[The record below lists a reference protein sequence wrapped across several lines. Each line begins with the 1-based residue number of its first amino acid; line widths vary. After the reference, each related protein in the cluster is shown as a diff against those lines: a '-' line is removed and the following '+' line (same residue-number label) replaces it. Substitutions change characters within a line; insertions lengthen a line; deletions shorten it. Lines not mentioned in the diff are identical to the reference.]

1 MADNVTVLTD
11 KNFEDVVKKSDVP
24 VIVDFWADW
33 CQPCLRAAPIFAEL
47 AGDFSG
53 RIKFGKVN
61 VEEQGQLAASYH
73 IQSIPAFVVFK
84 GGKEVHRLIGG
95 RDKDSFKAELEKV
108 LA

>member
-1 MADNVTVLTD
+1 MADHVTVLTD
-11 KNFEDVVKKSDVP
+11 KNFDDAVKKSDVP

-47 AGDFSG
+47 AGEYSG
-53 RIKFGKVN
+53 RMKFGKVN

-95 RDKDSFKAELEKV
+95 RDKESFKAELDKV

>member
-1 MADNVTVLTD
+1 MADNVTVLND
-11 KNFEDVVKKSDVP
+11 KNFDDVVKKSDVP

-33 CQPCLRAAPIFAEL
+33 CQPCLRSAPIFAEL

-53 RIKFGKVN
+53 RVKFGKVN

-95 RDKDSFKAELEKV
+95 RDKESFKAELEKV